1 MSGSWVL
8 QTILTTFA
16 STFYVLIVPF
26 RFIYSHTLYLFAL
39 FINSSVSLFIITTY
53 VIHSHCSFHFR
64 VICLQ
69 VGNMDREDSP
79 DYDGVGYIEEDHP
92 LRPSMAAQSIALL
105 QVPSDRSRHI
115 SVASSITDQ
124 DVPIFARER
133 IYTPG
138 RQQVN
143 TLFMFFVIQEE
154 NT

>member
-1 MSGSWVL
+1 
-8 QTILTTFA
+8 
-16 STFYVLIVPF
+16 
-26 RFIYSHTLYLFAL
+26 
-39 FINSSVSLFIITTY
+39 
-53 VIHSHCSFHFR
+53 
-64 VICLQ
+64 
-69 VGNMDREDSP
+69 MDREDSP

-143 TLFMFFVIQEE
+143 SLFPCLCLLSSNKFIGLCADWKGSVP
-154 NT
+154 